1 MTCILQSSST
11 RLSYLWFH
19 LKINLGEEN
28 EMRVKAKHHN
38 RTAWADITAQRRAKQ
53 LPRLIQEDELRGAPG
68 EAVPGTSTYLAP
80 AQIPQENVSGTNSLS
95 AQKDMHALMGSF

>member
-1 MTCILQSSST
+1 
-11 RLSYLWFH
+11 
-19 LKINLGEEN
+19 
-28 EMRVKAKHHN
+28 MRVKAKHHN
-38 RTAWADITAQRRAKQ
+38 RTAWADITAQRQHSQRAKQ